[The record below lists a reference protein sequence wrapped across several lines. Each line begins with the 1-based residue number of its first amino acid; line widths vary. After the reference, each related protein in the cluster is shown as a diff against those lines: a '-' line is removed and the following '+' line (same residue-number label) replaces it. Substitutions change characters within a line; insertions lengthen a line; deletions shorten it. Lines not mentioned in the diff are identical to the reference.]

1 MSLLVGISNISLIL
15 SGLEDITRLILEKVT
30 KWRRLEHQKK
40 FLIMKT
46 KLVKTGVV
54 KKMREIRDKFSN
66 DIMDMTLEQ
75 EKDFIKRQLTELKGK
90 SKAVNM

>member
-1 MSLLVGISNISLIL
+1 
-15 SGLEDITRLILEKVT
+15 
-30 KWRRLEHQKK
+30 
-40 FLIMKT
+40 MKT